1 MKNYDKNKGLSYVM
15 YLDANN
21 LYEGGGGQCVKLL

>member
-21 LYEGGGGQCVKLL
+21 LYEGGQCVKLP